1 MSLQQEIFEKSDLD
15 TEYDKILDDSDNEED
30 VVPEL
35 KPIIKKKTIKDNID
49 EPIVKVDKRKGKRSK
64 PISEEHRAILLDNLA
79 RGRAKALETRRKNAQ
94 LKKIERDEK
103 ISEKEEKLLS
113 ALNKKKDKSRNND
126 DLLKK
131 IADLENKLKE
141 KEVVTPPPQAKQK
154 EVSKPLPP
162 AKQREAP
169 PAPKPEPAKQK
180 EVSKPLPKPPP
191 KNEKVEVQLSK
202 KELLKLMKNVR
213 R

>member
-15 TEYDKILDDSDNEED
+15 SEYDKILDDSDNEED

-35 KPIIKKKTIKDNID
+35 KPIIKKKTIKDDID
-49 EPIVKVDKRKGKRSK
+49 EPIVKVDKRRGKRSK

-141 KEVVTPPPQAKQK
+141 KEAPPPQAK
-154 EVSKPLPP
+154 VSKPLPP

-169 PAPKPEPAKQK
+169 QAKQK
-180 EVSKPLPKPPP
+180 EVSKPLPQEAPP

>member
-35 KPIIKKKTIKDNID
+35 KPIIKKTKTIKDDID
-49 EPIVKVDKRKGKRSK
+49 ETIVKVDKRKGKRSK

-103 ISEKEEKLLS
+103 ISEKEEKLLT

-154 EVSKPLPP
+154 EVSKPLPKPAPP

-169 PAPKPEPAKQK
+169 PAKQK
-180 EVSKPLPKPPP
+180 EVSKPLPQEAPP

>member
-1 MSLQQEIFEKSDLD
+1 MSLQQEIFEKSELD

-35 KPIIKKKTIKDNID
+35 KPIIKKKTIKDDID
-49 EPIVKVDKRKGKRSK
+49 ETIVKVDKRKGKRSK

-103 ISEKEEKLLS
+103 MNEKEEKLLT

-141 KEVVTPPPQAKQK
+141 KESVTPPAK
-154 EVSKPLPP
+154 VSKPLPKEAP
-162 AKQREAP
+162 PAP
-169 PAPKPEPAKQK
+169 PAPKPVLQAKLA
-180 EVSKPLPKPPP
+180 KPLSQEAPP

>member
-15 TEYDKILDDSDNEED
+15 TEYDKILDDSDNEEQED
-30 VVPEL
+30 IVPEI
-35 KPIIKKKTIKDNID
+35 KPLIKKKTIKDDID

-103 ISEKEEKLLS
+103 ISEKEERLLS

-141 KEVVTPPPQAKQK
+141 KEAPPPK
-154 EVSKPLPP
+154 VSKPLPKP
-162 AKQREAP
+162 AP
-169 PAPKPEPAKQK
+169 PAPKPAPKEAPAKQK
-180 EVSKPLPKPPP
+180 EVSKPLPQEAPP